1 MGCSSSKEP
10 LDPEDLEYL
19 LIHTRYDEHIIQQL
33 YQNFKTDCP
42 DGKLS
47 QNKFYKMY
55 LASFPGKNAA
65 EFVDHAFKTFDA
77 DGSGYIDFKE
87 FILAIDSINKPHKVF

>member
-1 MGCSSSKEP
+1 
-10 LDPEDLEYL
+10 
-19 LIHTRYDEHIIQQL
+19 
-33 YQNFKTDCP
+33 
-42 DGKLS
+42 
-47 QNKFYKMY
+47 MY

-87 FILAIDSINKPHKVF
+87 FILAIDKIYLNNQPHQAF